1 MNQNVLIQKTN
12 DKKICDI
19 EKHYELLTI
28 EFNLVSSI
36 NKKTIVKQ
44 EDVILIINQKEN
56 VNSIAIKED
65 VVSINQKENS
75 ITKTSHNDSFAISRS
90 EDNVPI
96 SVYFDKK
103 NSTLNKIS
111 MNSKNSKSDYSKNVS
126 NNLEMMNQKAHLMK
140 TTNESKKRRFRC
152 KKRCKKRRFKNSQK

>member
-1 MNQNVLIQKTN
+1 MN
-12 DKKICDI
+12 
-19 EKHYELLTI
+19 YSLLNFISCLQSTKRQ
-28 EFNLVSSI
+28 SS
-36 NKKTIVKQ
+36 NKKTLFSSLDK
-44 EDVILIINQKEN
+44 KRRN